1 MIMRT
6 VMLTA
11 LAAVLAAGGCKKDDD
26 KAAPKATATPE
37 TEQPTASQL
46 LTPGAE
52 LPALDTVAHDGT
64 ALKTAELKGAPLVVY
79 FYPKDETGG
88 CNAEAEAFRDAMPEL
103 QKMGAKLVG
112 VSTDTVESHKAF
124 AEGHQL
130 NFPLIADTD
139 QKVASAFGVPVED
152 GTADRVTFVF
162 GPDGKVAKVWPDVS
176 IDGHA
181 AEVVAAVRDASAK
194 PAP

>member
-1 MIMRT
+1 MRI
-6 VMLTA
+6 VMLT
-11 LAAVLAAGGCKKDDD
+11 VLAASLGGGACKKDD
-26 KAAPKATATPE
+26 KGGPKEAAKPEAAAPEKP
-37 TEQPTASQL
+37 ASQL

-64 ALKTAELKGAPLVVY
+64 ALKSSELKGAPLVVY

-88 CNAEAEAFRDAMPEL
+88 CNAEAEAFRDAKPEL
-103 QKMGAKLVG
+103 DKLGAKLVG
-112 VSTDTVESHKAF
+112 VSLDTVEAHKAF

-130 NFPLIADTD
+130 NFPLIADPE
-139 QKVASAFGVPVED
+139 QKVTKAFGVPVQE
-152 GTADRVTFVF
+152 GYADRVTFVF
-162 GPDGKVAKVWPDVS
+162 GPDGKLAKVWPDVS
-176 IDGHA
+176 VDGHA

>member
-1 MIMRT
+1 MTMRT
-6 VMLTA
+6 AMI
-11 LAAVLAAGGCKKDDD
+11 LAALLAAGGCKKDE
-26 KAAPKATATPE
+26 KAAPGAAAKTETPE
-37 TEQPTASQL
+37 APPSPQL

-52 LPALDTVAHDGT
+52 LPPIDTVAHDGT
-64 ALKTAELKGAPLVVY
+64 ALRSAELKGAPLVVY

-103 QKMGAKLVG
+103 EKLGAKLVG

-139 QKVASAFGVPVED
+139 QKVSRAFGVPVQD

-162 GPDGKVAKVWPDVS
+162 GPDGKVARVWPDVT

-181 AEVVAAVRDASAK
+181 AEVVAAVQATK
-194 PAP
+194 GP

>member
-1 MIMRT
+1 MRT
-6 VMLTA
+6 VMISILVTA
-11 LAAVLAAGGCKKDDD
+11 ALGGACKKDD
-26 KAAPKATATPE
+26 KGTPAPKAEP
-37 TEQPTASQL
+37 QPAERPTSQL

-52 LPALDTVAHDGT
+52 LPAIDTIAHDGT
-64 ALKTAELKGAPLVVY
+64 ALRSSELVGAPLVVY

-103 QKMGAKLVG
+103 QKAGAKLVG
-112 VSTDTVESHKAF
+112 VSTDSIASHKEF
-124 AEGHQL
+124 AANHQL
-130 NFPLIADTD
+130 NFPLIADEGG
-139 QKVASAFGVPVED
+139 KVAAAFGVPVED

-162 GPDGKVAKVWPDVS
+162 GPDGKVAKVWPDVT

-181 AEVVAAVRDASAK
+181 AEVLTAVKATR

>member
-1 MIMRT
+1 MRIVMIS
-6 VMLTA
+6 
-11 LAAVLAAGGCKKDDD
+11 VLAAALGVAACKKDDKGGPKEVAKTEPAAPD
-26 KAAPKATATPE
+26 KAS
-37 TEQPTASQL
+37 SQL

-64 ALKTAELKGAPLVVY
+64 ALKSAELKGAPLVVY

-88 CNAEAEAFRDAMPEL
+88 CNAEAEAFRDAKPEL
-103 QKMGAKLVG
+103 DRLGAKLVG
-112 VSTDTVESHKAF
+112 VSLDTVESHKAF

-130 NFPLIADTD
+130 NFPLIADPD
-139 QKVASAFGVPVED
+139 QKVTKAFGVPVQE
-152 GTADRVTFVF
+152 GYADRVTFVF

-176 IDGHA
+176 VDGHA
-181 AEVVAAVRDASAK
+181 AEVVAAVQATK

>member
-1 MIMRT
+1 MRT
-6 VMLTA
+6 MMMSI
-11 LAAVLAAGGCKKDDD
+11 LAAAVAAGACNKSD
-26 KAAPKATATPE
+26 KGAPKAAAKPETPE
-37 TEQPTASQL
+37 APAGSQL

-52 LPALDTVAHDGT
+52 LPAIDTVAHDGT
-64 ALKTAELKGAPLVVY
+64 ALKSETLKGSPLVVY

-88 CNAEAEAFRDAMPEL
+88 CNAEAEAFRDAKPEL
-103 QKMGAKLVG
+103 DKLGAKLVG
-112 VSTDTVESHKAF
+112 VSTDTIESHKAF

-130 NFPLIADTD
+130 NFPLIADPD
-139 QKVASAFGVPVED
+139 QKVVKAFGVPVED

-181 AEVVAAVRDASAK
+181 AEVVAAVQATK

>member
-1 MIMRT
+1 MRT
-6 VMLTA
+6 VMISV
-11 LAAVLAAGGCKKDDD
+11 LAAALAAGGCKKDDE
-26 KAAPKATATPE
+26 KSAPKPAAKPE
-37 TEQPTASQL
+37 TTAPATSQL

-64 ALKTAELKGAPLVVY
+64 ALKSAELKGAPLVVY

-88 CNAEAEAFRDAMPEL
+88 CNAEAEAFRDAVPEL
-103 QKMGAKLVG
+103 QKLGAKLVG

-139 QKVASAFGVPVED
+139 QKVAGAFGVPVED

-162 GPDGKVAKVWPDVS
+162 GPDGKVAKVWPDVD
-176 IDGHA
+176 IEGHA
-181 AEVVAAVRDASAK
+181 AEVVAAVAATK